1 MSQVVRFVGL
11 ATTHGVVVGGTVL
24 VAGGFVLARFTG
36 VFVSDAIT
44 MRPAVIPVVATGS
57 GSSRAT
63 VAERRVFFFECC
75 ELLL

>member
-11 ATTHGVVVGGTVL
+11 ATAHGVVAGGMVL

-44 MRPAVIPVVATGS
+44 MRPAVIPVVAMGS
-57 GSSRAT
+57 GSLRAT
-63 VAERRVFFFECC
+63 VAVRRVFFFECC

>member
-1 MSQVVRFVGL
+1 MSQVIRFVGL
-11 ATTHGVVVGGTVL
+11 ATAHGVVAGGTVL
-24 VAGGFVLARFTG
+24 VAGGFVLACFTG
-36 VFVSDAIT
+36 VFVSDATT

-63 VAERRVFFFECC
+63 VTERRVLFFECC

>member
-11 ATTHGVVVGGTVL
+11 ATAHGVVVGGTVL

-44 MRPAVIPVVATGS
+44 MRLAVIPIVTMGS

-63 VAERRVFFFECC
+63 VAERRIFFFECC

>member
-11 ATTHGVVVGGTVL
+11 ATAHGVVAGGTVL
-24 VAGGFVLARFTG
+24 VAGGFVLAHFTG

-44 MRPAVIPVVATGS
+44 MHPAVIPVVVTGS
-57 GSSRAT
+57 GTSRAT
-63 VAERRVFFFECC
+63 VAERRVFFFERC